1 MAHYLVQVG
10 YASEVVAAMIAN
22 PQDRMEAVRPAIENP
37 GGSVAD
43 GRVAFGE

>member
-10 YASEVVAAMIAN
+10 YASEVVAAMFAS
-22 PQDRMEAVRPAIENP
+22 PQGRMEAVGPPIENP
-37 GGSVAD
+37 GESVAD